1 MRLKKTP
8 GQLSLILAFVFG
20 SMATAMAYEYT
31 LRITNLMDEEL
42 LAPILVTSVRMDKHI
57 FNDGYVTPEAQEQIL
72 TGDPGMLVK
81 RIGRKAHVVH
91 GSDGPPGVLL
101 APGKSV
107 EITVEGRRHGGMRVI
122 AMVAPTMKPDHF
134 VTAVVN
140 AQTMLPVTMER
151 YDIGYDEGRKITQY
165 VGGNAARIEV
175 IRITED

>member
-1 MRLKKTP
+1 
-8 GQLSLILAFVFG
+8 
-20 SMATAMAYEYT
+20 
-31 LRITNLMDEEL
+31 
-42 LAPILVTSVRMDKHI
+42 
-57 FNDGYVTPEAQEQIL
+57 
-72 TGDPGMLVK
+72 
-81 RIGRKAHVVH
+81 
-91 GSDGPPGVLL
+91 
-101 APGKSV
+101 
-107 EITVEGRRHGGMRVI
+107 MRVI